1 MIALGPGLVS
11 SVTSLAGAGAASL
24 ARSFA
29 GPPTANAESSAFG
42 RMIDRLASQSI
53 DSLKA
58 GEAAAI
64 AGVQGKAS
72 IQQVVD
78 QVMAAE
84 RSLQTMLA
92 LRDKAVGAYQEIS
105 RMAI

>member
-1 MIALGPGLVS
+1 MIALAPGLVS
-11 SVTSLAGAGAASL
+11 SVASIASAAAAPLARSLAGAPAAPSE
-24 ARSFA
+24 AA
-29 GPPTANAESSAFG
+29 AFG
-42 RMIDRLASQSI
+42 QLVDRLASDSI
-53 DSLKA
+53 DALKA

-72 IQQVVD
+72 VQQVVD
-78 QVMAAE
+78 QVMSAE
-84 RSLQTMLA
+84 RTLQTVIA